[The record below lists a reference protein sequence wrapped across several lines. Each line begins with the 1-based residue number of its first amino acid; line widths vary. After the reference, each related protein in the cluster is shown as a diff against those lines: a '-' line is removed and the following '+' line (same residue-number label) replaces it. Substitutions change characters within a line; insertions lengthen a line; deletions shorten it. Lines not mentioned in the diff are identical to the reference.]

1 MARKTAWILSILL
14 LLNTGVLGLYNGVS
28 ELADAQTPLQKSV
41 TIGVLMYGLLGL
53 TAAIALV
60 VRHASALWLAIGWA
74 VVVTYVATMAPIAYG
89 GSDATI
95 GGAIAGGIGAA
106 LIGAGVV
113 WCTHTITRR
122 ASLHDRVAAA
132 TEPR

>member
-28 ELADAQTPLQKSV
+28 ELSDAGTPIQKSV
-41 TIGVLMYGLLGL
+41 TIGVLVYGVLGL
-53 TAAIALV
+53 AAALALV
-60 VRHASALWLAIGWA
+60 ARHASALWLSIGWA
-74 VVVTYVATMAPIAYG
+74 VVVTYVAGMAPIAYG
-89 GSDATI
+89 GADATV

-106 LIGAGVV
+106 LIGLGVV
-113 WCTHTITRR
+113 WCARTITRP